1 MKHTVLEGGCASSFH
16 KQALSGETP
25 TVLNFEQTRRNEIGN
40 LWRKH
45 YEKELVSNS
54 DSDRDIRLNES
65 DCKGSEESAGVIVM
79 GGRRSLRIATVIF
92 ISALLLFTRKG
103 ISGSVSY
110 PTEKGDAF
118 PTPGRRQCTHKY
130 IMVWDVFWEFPA
142 FGGSHRPREDI
153 PPLTPDQSEKLIVFR
168 KRILSRIHK

>member
-1 MKHTVLEGGCASSFH
+1 
-16 KQALSGETP
+16 
-25 TVLNFEQTRRNEIGN
+25 
-40 LWRKH
+40 
-45 YEKELVSNS
+45 
-54 DSDRDIRLNES
+54 
-65 DCKGSEESAGVIVM
+65 M
-79 GGRRSLRIATVIF
+79 GGRLSLRIATVIF

-168 KRILSRIHK
+168 KRILSRIQKKTAAKYKRMHDELRHSLTQILSPLLTNTAVGDSRDGHTKIPLSQIPIS